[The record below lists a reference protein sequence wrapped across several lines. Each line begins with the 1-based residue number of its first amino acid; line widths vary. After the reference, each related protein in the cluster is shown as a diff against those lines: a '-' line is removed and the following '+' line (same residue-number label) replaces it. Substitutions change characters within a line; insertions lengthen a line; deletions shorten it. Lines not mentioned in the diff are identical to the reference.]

1 LDRDLAD
8 QIGSAHVLIWAAVS
22 RSGGQG
28 RRARRAAAQVAGD
41 GVPAAA
47 HGWGSPDRAKLGHLG
62 MKSRAAW
69 L

>member
-8 QIGSAHVLIWAAVS
+8 QIESAHVLIWAAVS

-28 RRARRAAAQVAGD
+28 RRARGAAAQVAGD
-41 GVPAAA
+41 GIPAAA
-47 HGWGSPDRAKLGHLG
+47 HGWGSPDRAKLGRPG
-62 MKSRAAW
+62 TKSSAAW